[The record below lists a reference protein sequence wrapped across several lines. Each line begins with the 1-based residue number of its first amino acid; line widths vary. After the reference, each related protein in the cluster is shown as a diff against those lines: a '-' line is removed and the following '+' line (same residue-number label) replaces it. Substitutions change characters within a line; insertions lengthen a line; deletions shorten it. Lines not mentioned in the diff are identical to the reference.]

1 MTCRQPCA
9 TPVETAEVVSLAHDG
24 RGVAKID
31 GKAIFVAGALPG
43 EQITLQ
49 RLRKQRSADEA
60 RLVEVLRAAPER
72 VEPPCQHYGLC
83 GGCALQHMDSGA
95 QVAAKQQQLQ
105 EQNAIVQSEETEARI
120 LERARADYAARLAK
134 YEQAPPE
141 ERTKIMKEMRERGF
155 GARILEHHSLADA
168 LADRRK
174 LKPGV

>member
-1 MTCRQPCA
+1 MSRGRGRSGNRVPA
-9 TPVETAEVVSLAHDG
+9 PVETAEVVSLAHDG

-72 VEPPCQHYGLC
+72 VDPPCQHYGLC

-95 QVAAKQQQLQ
+95 QVAAKRC
-105 EQNAIVQSEETEARI
+105 ARS
-120 LERARADYAARLAK
+120 R
-134 YEQAPPE
+134 
-141 ERTKIMKEMRERGF
+141 
-155 GARILEHHSLADA
+155 
-168 LADRRK
+168 
-174 LKPGV
+174 